1 MENFFKP
8 KSCKRKV
15 DVVNLTDESVP
26 STPPPPP
33 PKKVYAKRKSTTGF
47 TEANVHSK
55 LVSMT
60 EKKTAEGSWLK
71 FDMMTITSTKVEIK
85 WTFEGKSTLV
95 NHFAPWGMKDFIKKK
110 QTSAVTFPSFEV
122 LPAQV

>member
-71 FDMMTITSTKVEIK
+71 
-85 WTFEGKSTLV
+85 
-95 NHFAPWGMKDFIKKK
+95 
-110 QTSAVTFPSFEV
+110 
-122 LPAQV
+122 